1 MRNKRN
7 YLILILILIIFTTY
21 SPRNTLET
29 KFLSIEKIILIQD
42 NIKNLNIPYKE
53 FEFLKGKN
61 ILSVS
66 QIEFEPV
73 LTKYPLIKE
82 IRIRKIYPH
91 QIEIDVKLK
100 NILGII
106 LNKKNKKLISIN
118 YEILNFKNEYN
129 FENLPF
135 IYGGEENFNKIYDIL
150 KEVNFPINE
159 IKTYYFFDINRW
171 DLKLHDDKI
180 IKLPN
185 TNAKDSLLNFIEN
198 YESDSFNKFKIFDYR
213 IRDELI
219 LK

>member
-129 FENLPF
+129 FENLPL